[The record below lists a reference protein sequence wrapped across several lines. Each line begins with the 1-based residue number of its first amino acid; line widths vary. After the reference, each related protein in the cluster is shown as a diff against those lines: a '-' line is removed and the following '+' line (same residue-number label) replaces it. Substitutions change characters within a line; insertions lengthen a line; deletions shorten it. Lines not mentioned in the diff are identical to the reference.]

1 MKVLIAT
8 VTAGAGHLQ
17 AANALQE
24 AWTANRPEDTVAKED
39 VLDYTSRLFRSA
51 YSEGYVKMVERAP
64 ELYAAFFHR
73 TDDARLMRKWM
84 RTRRTLSLLQARR
97 FVSYLKRLDPD
108 VILCPHFLPLEIAGY
123 LKAHRKSGRNPY
135 CVCIVTDFEA
145 HAFWIEPCVDLYCV
159 ATEETKGR
167 LVARGVPAESIEV
180 TGIPIAQKFSQPV
193 DAAAVRRRLGIRDD
207 LPTLLVLSGGF
218 GMGPVGSILEALDR
232 VSREL
237 QTLVVCGR
245 NQELREQIA
254 PLDRTHPTRVL
265 GFAGN
270 MQELMAVADLI
281 VTKPGGL
288 TSSETLAVGRPMLI
302 VNPIPGQESANADF
316 LLERG
321 VAVKVNS
328 VDDIASR
335 VERLLGSSQLSA
347 MAANAAAVGKPE
359 AAAAVCRAVAARIA
373 V

>member
-17 AANALQE
+17 AANALHEVWTE
-24 AWTANRPEDTVAKED
+24 ARPQDEVAKED
-39 VLDYTSRLFRSA
+39 VLDYTSRLFRKA

-64 ELYAAFFHR
+64 ELYAAFFSR
-73 TDDARLMRKWM
+73 TDDARLMRKWT
-84 RTRRTLSLLQARR
+84 RTRRTLSLLQAQK
-97 FVSYLKRLDPD
+97 FVRYLKRSDPD
-108 VILCPHFLPLEIAGY
+108 LILCPHFLPLEIVGY
-123 LKAHRKSGRNPY
+123 LRSHSKGDRRPY

-167 LVARGVPAESIEV
+167 LIARGVPEDAIVV
-180 TGIPIAQKFSQPV
+180 TGIPVAKKFSQPI
-193 DAAAVRRRLGIRDD
+193 DQSAVRRTLGIRDD
-207 LPTLLVLSGGF
+207 LPTILVLSGGF
-218 GMGPVGSILEALDR
+218 GMGPVASILSALDT
-232 VSREL
+232 VKAEF

-245 NQELREQIA
+245 NPDLRQQIA
-254 PLDRTHPTRVL
+254 PLDRSHPTRVL

-288 TSSETLAVGRPMLI
+288 TSSETLAMGRPMLI
-302 VNPIPGQESANADF
+302 VNPIPGQEAANADF

-321 VAVKVNS
+321 VAIKVNS
-328 VDDIASR
+328 LDDIASR
-335 VERLLGSSQLSA
+335 VERLLGSEQLAA
-347 MAANAAAVGKPE
+347 MAS
-359 AAAAVCRAVAARIA
+359 RAVATGKPHAAETICKA
-373 V
+373 VASRLS